1 MVVFDFTG
9 KVFDESQQC
18 LFVFLPAIDNAI
30 SVLFRAKYKS
40 LSLTRKK
47 RYRKNKKEKR
57 LIPIFTLHTHG
68 WKIQKSGTIGMRQTS
83 FWWTKSCAIANTF
96 YLSQSLQ
103 NGAPNQAHR
112 TPPKRCCQQKVRTR
126 RGIAGSHRTSYLWS
140 QTTPLLYLLL
150 HPPAW
155 GWRKKVVRI

>member
-68 WKIQKSGTIGMRQTS
+68 
-83 FWWTKSCAIANTF
+83 
-96 YLSQSLQ
+96 
-103 NGAPNQAHR
+103 
-112 TPPKRCCQQKVRTR
+112 
-126 RGIAGSHRTSYLWS
+126 
-140 QTTPLLYLLL
+140 
-150 HPPAW
+150 
-155 GWRKKVVRI
+155 